1 MMLQMFLCFLLAG
14 GWGQKQAPSDPG
26 TAAGPAAAASAQKSF
41 RISGTVVDAM
51 SGQPLA
57 HAQVSISA
65 QGVRDSGQSVVTA
78 EDGRFVFENLPAG
91 HYPLFARQ
99 KGYLQQFY
107 KQHDQFSTA
116 IIVGPELNTEDLR
129 FEMRP
134 GASIAG
140 QVLDEM
146 SEPVRNAQVMLLRR
160 GVALG
165 RRSNWQEN
173 TVQTDDL
180 GHFRFGHLEPAMYF
194 VGVSASPWYAQRVA
208 HVRQTGSS
216 GQSTVSSGTF
226 FPNVAQTFEQTGVQE
241 TINGEPELDVVYPIT
256 FFPNAPDISGAAPIT
271 VQAGDAE
278 TADLRLQPVPS
289 LHVVVRTTAAASSG
303 DSAENENVFAQVTQ
317 VVADGIQM
325 GVQASNQQVAHGMI
339 EIYGH
344 PTGRFNLRVNSNKN
358 GETTSRSQ
366 DVQLAGDA
374 EVTLN
379 EANASGTV
387 SGIAKLENGAA
398 LVPAPTILL
407 RARASGERFAT
418 QADQNGEFSLK
429 DQTVRPGTYDV
440 LIQPA
445 TVAVKSLSAT
455 GAKASG
461 RNLEITGG
469 QDVRLK
475 IVLSEGT
482 GRITGFAL
490 KDGKPVDGVMIVL
503 VPEAPEHNLVLFR
516 RDQSD
521 SDGSF
526 QLPGVH
532 PGKYTV
538 VAIENGWELE
548 WLTPGVLEK
557 YLGGGEAVQVK
568 ANAKMDVKV
577 KVQPLR

>member
-26 TAAGPAAAASAQKSF
+26 TAGGPAAAASAQKSF

-91 HYPLFARQ
+91 HYPLFARR

-134 GASIAG
+134 DASIAG

-180 GHFRFGHLEPAMYF
+180 GRFRFGHLEPAMYF
-194 VGVSASPWYAQRVA
+194 VGVSASPWYAQRMA
-208 HVRQTGSS
+208 HQRVTRTDSS
-216 GQSTVSSGTF
+216 GQTT
-226 FPNVAQTFEQTGVQE
+226 VQE
-241 TINGEPELDVVYPIT
+241 IINAEPELDVVYPIT

-271 VQAGDAE
+271 VHSGDAE

-289 LHVVVRTTAAASSG
+289 LHMIVRSASAAASSG
-303 DSAENENVFAQVTQ
+303 EPAENENVWAQVTQ

-325 GVQASNQQVAHGMI
+325 GVQASNQQIAPGMV
-339 EIYGH
+339 EISGL
-344 PTGRFNLRVNSNKN
+344 PPGRFNVRLNSNKG
-358 GETTSRSQ
+358 GETSSRSQ
-366 DVQLAGDA
+366 EVQLAGST
-374 EVTLN
+374 EVTLSD
-379 EANASGTV
+379 ANASAGV
-387 SGIAKLENGAA
+387 SGVARLENGAA
-398 LVPAPTILL
+398 LVPSPMIQL
-407 RARASGERFAT
+407 RARASGESFMA
-418 QADQNGEFSLK
+418 QADQSGEFSLK
-429 DQTVRPGTYDV
+429 DQTVPPGTYDI

-445 TVAVKSLSAT
+445 GVAVKSMSAS

-461 RNLEITGG
+461 RSLGIAGG

-490 KDGKPVDGVMIVL
+490 KDGKPLDGVMIVL
-503 VPEAPEHNLVLFR
+503 VPEVPEHNLVLFR

-526 QLPGVH
+526 RLPAVH

-538 VAIENGWELE
+538 VAIEDGWELE

-557 YLGGGEAVQVK
+557 YLAGGEVVHVTP
-568 ANAKMDVKV
+568 NAKIEVKV
-577 KVQPLR
+577 KVQPLG

>member
-1 MMLQMFLCFLLAG
+1 MMLLAFLCLLLVAG
-14 GWGQKQAPSDPG
+14 WRQQQAPRDPAP
-26 TAAGPAAAASAQKSF
+26 TAAPAAEQQSF

-51 SGQPLA
+51 NGQPLA
-57 HAQVSISA
+57 HAQVSIGA
-65 QGVRDSGQSVVTA
+65 QAVRDSGQFTLTG
-78 EDGRFVFENLPAG
+78 EDGRFVFENLAPG
-91 HYPLFARQ
+91 HYALFARRR
-99 KGYLQQFY
+99 GYLQQFY

-116 IIVGPELNTEDLR
+116 IIVGPELHTEDLR

-134 GASIAG
+134 DASISG

-146 SEPVRNAQVMLLRR
+146 SEPVRNAQVMLFRH

-180 GHFRFGHLEPAMYF
+180 GHFRFGHLEPVTYF
-194 VGVSASPWYAQRVA
+194 VGVSASPWYAQRGALHSVTRNGA
-208 HVRQTGSS
+208 S
-216 GQSTVSSGTF
+216 GQTT
-226 FPNVAQTFEQTGVQE
+226 VQE
-241 TINGEPELDVVYPIT
+241 IINAEPELDVVYPIT
-256 FFPNAPDISGAAPIT
+256 FFPNATDISGAAPIT
-271 VQAGDAE
+271 VHSGDVE

-289 LHVVVRTTAAASSG
+289 LHMIVRTAAAASSG
-303 DSAENENVFAQVTQ
+303 EPAENENVWAQVMQ

-325 GVQASNQQVAHGMI
+325 GVQASNQQIAPGVI
-339 EIYGH
+339 EVSGL
-344 PTGRFNLRVNSNKN
+344 PPGRFNLRVNSNKN
-358 GETTSRSQ
+358 GETMSRLQ
-366 DVQLAGDA
+366 DVQLAGNA

-379 EANASGTV
+379 EANASGAV
-387 SGIAKLENGAA
+387 RGIAKLENGAA

-407 RARASGERFAT
+407 RARASGERFAA
-418 QADQNGEFSLK
+418 QVDQNGEFSLNGEFSK
-429 DQTVRPGTYDV
+429 DQALPPGTYDV

-445 TVAVKSLSAT
+445 TVAVKSMSAT

-461 RNLEITGG
+461 RSVEITGG

-475 IVLSEGT
+475 VVLSEGT
-482 GRITGFAL
+482 GRITGFVL

-503 VPEAPEHNLVLFR
+503 VPEVPEHNLVLFR

-526 QLPGVH
+526 VLPGVH

-557 YLGGGEAVQVK
+557 YLGGGEPVQVAVNTK
-568 ANAKMDVKV
+568 IEVKV
-577 KVQPLR
+577 KAQPLR